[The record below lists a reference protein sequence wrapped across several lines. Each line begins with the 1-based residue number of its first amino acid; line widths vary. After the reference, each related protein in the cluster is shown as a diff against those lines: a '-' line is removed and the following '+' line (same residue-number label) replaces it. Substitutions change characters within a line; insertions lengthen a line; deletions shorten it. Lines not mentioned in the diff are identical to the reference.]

1 MPKSAQLVSQFTE
14 SVIRRSTVW
23 SIQNGAVNLSQG
35 FPDDETPKELKEAAV
50 NAILENR
57 NQYSDT
63 WGTEQFRQAIADKVN
78 SLYGLNVNG
87 KENVTVTCG
96 ATEAMMASLLAVV
109 NPGDEVIMFEPTYEN
124 FRPHCFIAR
133 AEPVLVPLR
142 GPNYDLD
149 QEALNDAFNE
159 KTAAIIINN
168 PNNPSGKVFTR
179 EELMFIA
186 KLCQEHDAVAIS
198 DEVYEFMV
206 FDGRQHICLGSL
218 DDFQDRWIVVSS
230 CSKSYF
236 ITGWRIGY
244 AISKIEFTNG
254 IRRCHDFLSGVAPTP
269 FQDAAAIAIRF
280 DQDYYDWLLIHYTAK
295 RKLLVDILNSANLTC
310 SLPQGAYYVL
320 ADMSAYDFSDSVEFC
335 DYLMKEIGVAAV
347 PWPSFY
353 SRPELGKYRLRFTFS
368 KTVEAIQRAEGRLK
382 ALSGAPA
389 RKTAPRTER

>member
-23 SIQNGAVNLSQG
+23 SIQHGAVNLSQG
-35 FPDDETPKELKEAAV
+35 FPDDETPKELKQAAV
-50 NAILENR
+50 DAILGNR

-78 SLYGLNVNG
+78 LLYGLNVNG

-133 AEPVLVPLR
+133 AKPILVPLR
-142 GPNYDLD
+142 EPDYGLD
-149 QEALNDAFNE
+149 REALSNAFTE

-179 EELMFIA
+179 EELTFIA
-186 KLCQEHDAVAIS
+186 NLCQQHDAVAIS

-218 DDFQDRWIVVSS
+218 DEFDDRWIVVSS

-244 AISKIEFTNG
+244 AISKAEFTNG

-269 FQDAAAIAIRF
+269 FQDAATVAVGF
-280 DQDYYDWLLIHYTAK
+280 DQNYYDWLLKHYTAK
-295 RKLLVDILNSANLTC
+295 RKLLVDILNSANLKC
-310 SLPQGAYYVL
+310 SLPEGAYYVL
-320 ADMSAYDFSDSVEFC
+320 ADMAAYDFNDSVEFC
-335 DYLMKEIGVAAV
+335 DYLMKQVGIAAV

-368 KTVEAIQRAEGRLK
+368 KTVDAIQLASDRLK
-382 ALSGAPA
+382 ALSKSPLRNA
-389 RKTAPRTER
+389 K